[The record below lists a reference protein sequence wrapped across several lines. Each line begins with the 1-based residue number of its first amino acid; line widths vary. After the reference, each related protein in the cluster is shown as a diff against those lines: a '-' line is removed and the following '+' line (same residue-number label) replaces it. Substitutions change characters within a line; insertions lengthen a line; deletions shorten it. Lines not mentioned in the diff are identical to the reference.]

1 MGILAKSQS
10 LGIAALLLA
19 VSTILSRCMGL
30 IREKIISWQFGAGS
44 EADVYF
50 ASFVV
55 PDIIN
60 YLLAGGFMGIVL
72 IPLLS
77 KAFAKD
83 EADGWK
89 FFSAVL
95 TWMALAAFFLTSLAL
110 FFAADLSRLA
120 APGLSGALNLR
131 LQFFMHLTLPTQFFF
146 LTGSCVMSILF
157 LRRQFVIP
165 ALAPLI
171 YNGCIILFGVTLPM
185 LGLVQ
190 GMTGYCVGVLVGA
203 ATGTLLLPLIVVR
216 SGGLHYRP
224 VLYHPLFKK
233 FLLLALPLM
242 LGQTITA
249 LDEQFLRIFGSLTG
263 EGSVALLSY
272 AKRLAQVPVAL
283 IGQVA
288 ALASYPFL
296 VSLLTKGDTEGFTK
310 VLTKALRTGTGLII
324 PLALWMAV
332 LAPSAFSLLFFG
344 GRMGGGEVLR
354 AVPLLQLLLVAAPF
368 WVILEILTRGF
379 YAMMDTV
386 TPALSGT
393 IVTLAFLPVYY
404 FLAVPHGPAAIA
416 LCSFAGLLVFT
427 IVLSII
433 WMRRQGAA
441 IFRGL
446 VSISFTSFFCAL
458 PGVALGYCA
467 DAWIRELLQNV
478 SPILS
483 SLAGLSCAGLIFLVT
498 FVPLAVH
505 FCPDL
510 FERIQE
516 RLRRRF
522 QKKTKKAEPDT
533 PPQKTESKQA

>member
-19 VSTILSRCMGL
+19 ASTILSRCMGL
-30 IREKIISWQFGAGS
+30 VREKIISWQFGAGS

-77 KAFAKD
+77 KTFS
-83 EADGWK
+83 ENEEEGWK

-95 TWMALAAFFLTSLAL
+95 TWMGIAAIGLTTLAMVFV
-110 FFAADLSRLA
+110 DELSHLA
-120 APGLSGALNLR
+120 APGLNDTLNLR
-131 LQFFMHLTLPTQFFF
+131 LQFFMHLTLPAQFFF
-146 LTGSCVMSILF
+146 LTGSCVMSLLF
-157 LRRQFVIP
+157 LRKQFVIP

-171 YNGCIILFGVTLPM
+171 YNGSIILFGVTLP
-185 LGLVQ
+185 LAGLVH

-203 ATGTLLLPLIVVR
+203 AIGTLLLPLLVVR
-216 SGGLHYRP
+216 SGGFRYRP
-224 VLYHPLFKK
+224 RFSHPLLKK

-249 LDEQFLRIFGSLTG
+249 LDEQFLRVFGSLTG

-296 VSLLTKGDTEGFTK
+296 VSLLTKGDNEGFTK
-310 VLTKALRTGTGLII
+310 VLAKALKTGTGLII
-324 PLALWMAV
+324 PLALWMAL
-332 LAPSAFSLLFFG
+332 LAPSAFSLLFYG
-344 GRMGGGEVLR
+344 GRMAQGEILR
-354 AVPLLQLLLVAAPF
+354 AVPLLQILLASAPL

-393 IVTLAFLPVYY
+393 LVTIAFLPVYY
-404 FLAVPHGPAAIA
+404 FLAVPEGPVAIA
-416 LCSFAGLLVFT
+416 LCSFAGLFVFT
-427 IVLSII
+427 LVLGAI
-433 WMRRQGAA
+433 WIKRQGTAC
-441 IFRGL
+441 FSGL
-446 VSISFTSFFCAL
+446 VSISLCSLLCAM
-458 PGVALGYCA
+458 PGCILGYYA
-467 DAWIRELLQNV
+467 DAFIRSGLTDW
-478 SPILS
+478 SPVLTAFIGLS
-483 SLAGLSCAGLIFLVT
+483 VAGLLFLAT
-498 FVPLAVH
+498 FVPLGIR
-505 FCPDL
+505 FCPVL
-510 FERIQE
+510 FERIHE
-516 RLRRRF
+516 RMRARRNKRN
-522 QKKTKKAEPDT
+522 
-533 PPQKTESKQA
+533 QA